1 MNKQLL
7 AVTLGTSLLG
17 SALFGNVAI
26 AQDCTALTE
35 ELTAKIAEMADAD
48 PAKIAMVQELADKA
62 MAAKE
67 GGDDATCTAAVEE
80 AMAMLT
86 AE

>member
-1 MNKQLL
+1 MEKQLVAL
-7 AVTLGTSLLG
+7 TMGA
-17 SALFGNVAI
+17 ALFGSVFTNAVM
-26 AQDCTALTE
+26 AQDCGALTE

-48 PAKIAMVQELADKA
+48 PAKLAMAQELADKA
-62 MAAKE
+62 MAAKD
-67 GGDDATCTAAVEE
+67 GGDEAACTAAVEE

>member
-1 MNKQLL
+1 MEKQLIAL
-7 AVTLGTSLLG
+7 AMGATLLG
-17 SALFGNVAI
+17 SVFSNAVM
-26 AQDCTALTE
+26 AQDCAALTE

-48 PAKIAMVQELADKA
+48 PAKMTMAQELADKA
-62 MAAKE
+62 MAAKD
-67 GGDDATCTAAVEE
+67 GGDEAGCTAAVEE

>member
-1 MNKQLL
+1 MQKQLIAL
-7 AVTLGTSLLG
+7 TMGAT
-17 SALFGNVAI
+17 LFGSVISNAVM
-26 AQDCTALTE
+26 AQDCAALTE

-48 PAKIAMVQELADKA
+48 PAKLTMAQELADKA
-62 MAAKE
+62 MAAKD
-67 GGDDATCTAAVEE
+67 GGDEASCSAAVEE